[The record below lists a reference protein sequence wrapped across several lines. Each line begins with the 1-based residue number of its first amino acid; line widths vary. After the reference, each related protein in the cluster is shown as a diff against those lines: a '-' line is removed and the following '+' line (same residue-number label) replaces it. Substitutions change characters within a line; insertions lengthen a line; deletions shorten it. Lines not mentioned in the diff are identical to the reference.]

1 MNVSNGGTHPS
12 QIELVLAGGQTG
24 HILYAGAVASADLQE
39 STEEKTDGSHGL
51 TLDMHAY
58 VQSISQNNR
67 CYATISFHNSNKKK
81 LTLL

>member
-12 QIELVLAGGQTG
+12 QIELVLAGGQAG

-39 STEEKTDGSHGL
+39 STDEKTDGSHGL

-58 VQSISQNNR
+58 VQYISQN
-67 CYATISFHNSNKKK
+67 T
-81 LTLL
+81 

>member
-39 STEEKTDGSHGL
+39 STEEKTDGSHGR
-51 TLDMHAY
+51 TLDMHLLY
-58 VQSISQNNR
+58 VRTVHIPEYLMLRYLFIS
-67 CYATISFHNSNKKK
+67 
-81 LTLL
+81 